1 MLTQHIHSSFSL
13 RIGTQHMHSICL
25 LRIGTENSLLGIDTE
40 QIHSTY
46 ALNIALG
53 FARLSITNGQ
63 QADTHHG
70 APAIGL
76 APVEEVAR
84 THDPLKCDSC
94 FSRTCNSG
102 CQKTTLE
109 AEPQA

>member
-25 LRIGTENSLLGIDTE
+25 LRIGTEHSLLGIDTE
-40 QIHSTY
+40 HIHSTY

-84 THDPLKCDSC
+84 THDPLKCDS
-94 FSRTCNSG
+94 
-102 CQKTTLE
+102 
-109 AEPQA
+109 